1 MVEEQKKESKNLFRE
16 RIKELIVYQK
26 NEILKKAIFLFLSG
40 KYKDSMDYMFDLYP
54 EFSLNEDSNALL
66 LMGHIHIREK
76 QLDSA
81 MDFFR
86 QSIKMLK
93 KNNYFIFDSLSI
105 IYFLKKDYETAI
117 KSIQDITDN
126 NFYYYYH
133 MGLYHEAILND
144 KLKDSMNDD
153 NHELVKKKGSHI
165 KIIEFYE
172 KAIKINKNSFK
183 ALLNLGSI
191 FASEG
196 DYLKAENY
204 FKSALKINE
213 NDWRINLNLAFLN
226 TKKKEYS
233 IALNFFEKTI
243 ELLNDKID
251 LRILEPY
258 MVCLFE
264 EKNWKKLEEVC
275 KRILKLN
282 KKHKKAFFISSISFN
297 FAFTF
302 FLIDS

>member
-1 MVEEQKKESKNLFRE
+1 MLEMVEEQKKDSNNLFQE

-93 KNNYFIFDSLSI
+93 KNNYFVYDSLSI

-117 KSIQDITDN
+117 KTIQDITDN

-133 MGLYHEAILND
+133 MGL
-144 KLKDSMNDD
+144 
-153 NHELVKKKGSHI
+153 
-165 KIIEFYE
+165 
-172 KAIKINKNSFK
+172 
-183 ALLNLGSI
+183 
-191 FASEG
+191 
-196 DYLKAENY
+196 
-204 FKSALKINE
+204 
-213 NDWRINLNLAFLN
+213 
-226 TKKKEYS
+226 
-233 IALNFFEKTI
+233 
-243 ELLNDKID
+243 
-251 LRILEPY
+251 
-258 MVCLFE
+258 
-264 EKNWKKLEEVC
+264 
-275 KRILKLN
+275 
-282 KKHKKAFFISSISFN
+282 
-297 FAFTF
+297 
-302 FLIDS
+302 